1 VFATVT
7 LGDGRSLEYVELG
20 DPSGRP
26 VLFCHGTPATG
37 GQAAVVADA
46 ARDHGVRLLA
56 PSRPGYGDSTASAPG
71 LASFAAD
78 ALELAD
84 LVGLDRFTTMGLSGG
99 GPFAL
104 AVAAVAPERVT
115 SVAVQGGTAAYFEVM
130 PPSDDDAAERR
141 AMAMFLAGDH
151 DEAVAELT
159 RSAEA
164 ELGPLRG
171 LSEDEFAAAMRAQAP
186 PNESWLADRPVAYA
200 AFLADFRRAIAG
212 PSGYVRDNL
221 SWGSGWDVDLGA
233 VTAPVHLAYGDH
245 DRMVSRQHGDWL
257 LERLPGADLVLV
269 PGGHGDATFGQCEE
283 TFRRIAASPG
293 QADHPAR

>member
-1 VFATVT
+1 VFTTVT
-7 LGDGRSLEYVELG
+7 LHDGRALEYAELG
-20 DPSGRP
+20 APSGTP
-26 VLFCHGTPATG
+26 VLFFPGTPATA
-37 GQAAVVADA
+37 GQGAVVADA
-46 ARDHGVRLLA
+46 VTGYGVRVVA
-56 PSRPGYGDSTASAPG
+56 ISRPGYGDSTPSPPG
-71 LASFAAD
+71 LTALAAD

-84 LVGLDRFTTMGLSGG
+84 LLGFDRFHTMGLSGG

-104 AVAAVAPERVT
+104 AVAAVAPERII

-186 PNESWLADRPVAYA
+186 PNESWLADRPEAYA

-283 TFRRIAASPG
+283 TFRRIAAST
-293 QADHPAR
+293 R